1 MAGDPAFW
9 GKHAPILFPIVGSLR
24 NNTATSAAGTCEMAR
39 HGIARIVEHK
49 LVEVSEDGSSVTYEI
64 TDTPESLKAFPFH
77 FKLNMTY
84 ALTGDAT
91 LTQTF
96 AVTNTGD
103 VDLPF
108 SVGGHP
114 AFNVPAPG
122 AEDEAFEDYELAFT
136 EAWTNEAPVITPDG
150 LMTFEGSY
158 KAPDNSD
165 VLPITHRSFD
175 NDAIMFTDTPG
186 STLTLR
192 GRKSGHGVKIDFE
205 GFKYIG
211 VWSAANDA
219 PFVALEPGPVT
230 PPWTPRTMS
239 LSTRSTPSTWLPA
252 LPINAALA
260 SPCSRGSAARSMLR
274 AVQSDNLSFKRQ
286 GIDLLVM
293 PCLFHATCSL
303 WTSLAGIAKTSTSPM
318 TTMCLLIFRAC
329 AALLVAG
336 VYPVKSSAYD
346 STGKADY
353 AFSPSAR
360 RASTAGVQP
369 SHLLG

>member
-1 MAGDPAFW
+1 MSTVTTIKRGGLTAAIDSMGAQLTSLALNGNEYLWQGDPAFW

-122 AEDEAFEDYELAFT
+122 AEDRG
-136 EAWTNEAPVITPDG
+136 VRG
-150 LMTFEGSY
+150 L
-158 KAPDNSD
+158 
-165 VLPITHRSFD
+165 R
-175 NDAIMFTDTPG
+175 
-186 STLTLR
+186 
-192 GRKSGHGVKIDFE
+192 
-205 GFKYIG
+205 
-211 VWSAANDA
+211 
-219 PFVALEPGPVT
+219 
-230 PPWTPRTMS
+230 
-239 LSTRSTPSTWLPA
+239 
-252 LPINAALA
+252 
-260 SPCSRGSAARSMLR
+260 
-274 AVQSDNLSFKRQ
+274 
-286 GIDLLVM
+286 
-293 PCLFHATCSL
+293 
-303 WTSLAGIAKTSTSPM
+303 
-318 TTMCLLIFRAC
+318 
-329 AALLVAG
+329 AG
-336 VYPVKSSAYD
+336 VYRGLDYEPPSSRRWPYD
-346 STGKADY
+346 VRG
-353 AFSPSAR
+353 
-360 RASTAGVQP
+360 
-369 SHLLG
+369 

>member
-1 MAGDPAFW
+1 MSTVTTIKRGGLTAAIDSMGAQLTSLALNGNEYLWQGDPAFW

-49 LVEVSEDGSSVTYEI
+49 IVGVSEDGSSVTYEL

-219 PFVALEPGPVT
+219 PFVALEP
-230 PPWTPRTMS
+230 WT
-239 LSTRSTPSTWLPA
+239 
-252 LPINAALA
+252 
-260 SPCSRGSAARSMLR
+260 G
-274 AVQSDNLSFKRQ
+274 
-286 GIDLLVM
+286 
-293 PCLFHATCSL
+293 H
-303 WTSLAGIAKTSTSPM
+303 
-318 TTMCLLIFRAC
+318 TTMDTEDDVFEHKVNTITLAPGETDVRSFSVTLL
-329 AALLVAG
+329 
-336 VYPVKSSAYD
+336 
-346 STGKADY
+346 
-353 AFSPSAR
+353 
-360 RASTAGVQP
+360 
-369 SHLLG
+369 

>member
-1 MAGDPAFW
+1 MSTVTTIKRGGLTAAIDSMGAQLTSLALNGNECLWQGDPAFW

-24 NNTATSAAGTCEMAR
+24 NNTATSAAGTCEMPR
-39 HGIARIVEHK
+39 HGLARIVEHK

-77 FKLNMTY
+77 FKLSMTY

-122 AEDEAFEDYELAFT
+122 AEDETFEDYELAFT
-136 EAWTNEAPVITPDG
+136 EAWTNEAPIITPDG

-219 PFVALEPGPVT
+219 PFVALEP
-230 PPWTPRTMS
+230 WTGHTTMD
-239 LSTRSTPSTWLPA
+239 TEDDVFEHKVNT
-252 LPINAALA
+252 IALA
-260 SPCSRGSAARSMLR
+260 PGETDVRSFS
-274 AVQSDNLSFKRQ
+274 VT
-286 GIDLLVM
+286 LL
-293 PCLFHATCSL
+293 
-303 WTSLAGIAKTSTSPM
+303 
-318 TTMCLLIFRAC
+318 
-329 AALLVAG
+329 
-336 VYPVKSSAYD
+336 
-346 STGKADY
+346 
-353 AFSPSAR
+353 
-360 RASTAGVQP
+360 
-369 SHLLG
+369 

>member
-1 MAGDPAFW
+1 MSTVTTIKRGGLTAAIDSMGAQLTSLALNGNEYLWQGDPAFW

-84 ALTGDAT
+84 ALTGDVT

-114 AFNVPAPG
+114 AFNV
-122 AEDEAFEDYELAFT
+122 
-136 EAWTNEAPVITPDG
+136 AWTNEAPVITPDG

-219 PFVALEPGPVT
+219 PFVALEP
-230 PPWTPRTMS
+230 WT
-239 LSTRSTPSTWLPA
+239 
-252 LPINAALA
+252 
-260 SPCSRGSAARSMLR
+260 G
-274 AVQSDNLSFKRQ
+274 
-286 GIDLLVM
+286 
-293 PCLFHATCSL
+293 H
-303 WTSLAGIAKTSTSPM
+303 
-318 TTMCLLIFRAC
+318 TTMDTEDDVFEHKVNTITLAPGATDKRSFSVTLL
-329 AALLVAG
+329 
-336 VYPVKSSAYD
+336 
-346 STGKADY
+346 
-353 AFSPSAR
+353 
-360 RASTAGVQP
+360 
-369 SHLLG
+369 

>member
-1 MAGDPAFW
+1 MSTVTTIKRDGLTAAIDSMGAQLTSLALNGNEYLWQGDPAFW

-24 NNTATSAAGTCEMAR
+24 NNTATSAAGICEMSR
-39 HGIARIVEHK
+39 HGLARIVEHK

-64 TDTPESLKAFPFH
+64 TDTPESLKAFPFR

-122 AEDEAFEDYELAFT
+122 AGGEAFEDYELAFT
-136 EAWTNEAPVITPDG
+136 EAWTNEAPIIAPDG

-175 NDAIMFTDTPG
+175 NDAIMFTDVPG

-219 PFVALEPGPVT
+219 PFVALEP
-230 PPWTPRTMS
+230 WT
-239 LSTRSTPSTWLPA
+239 
-252 LPINAALA
+252 
-260 SPCSRGSAARSMLR
+260 G
-274 AVQSDNLSFKRQ
+274 
-286 GIDLLVM
+286 
-293 PCLFHATCSL
+293 H
-303 WTSLAGIAKTSTSPM
+303 
-318 TTMCLLIFRAC
+318 TTMDTEDDVFEHKVNTITLAPGATDKRSFSVTLL
-329 AALLVAG
+329 
-336 VYPVKSSAYD
+336 
-346 STGKADY
+346 
-353 AFSPSAR
+353 
-360 RASTAGVQP
+360 
-369 SHLLG
+369 

>member
-1 MAGDPAFW
+1 MSTVTTIKRGGLTAAIDSMGAQLTSLALNGNEYLWQGDPAFW

-84 ALTGDAT
+84 ALTGDAM

-103 VDLPF
+103 VDQPF

-136 EAWTNEAPVITPDG
+136 EVWTNEAPIITPDG

-165 VLPITHRSFD
+165 VVPITQRSFD
-175 NDAIMFTDTPG
+175 NDAIMVTDTRAPRSRCAVASRATASR
-186 STLTLR
+186 STLRALST
-192 GRKSGHGVKIDFE
+192 
-205 GFKYIG
+205 
-211 VWSAANDA
+211 SACGL
-219 PFVALEPGPVT
+219 PPTTRRLWRSSPGPAT
-230 PPWTPRTMS
+230 PPWIPRTTS
-239 LSTRSTPSTWLPA
+239 SSTRSTPSPWRRARRTS
-252 LPINAALA
+252 AALA
-260 SPCSRGSAARSMLR
+260 LHCSRGSARSGH
-274 AVQSDNLSFKRQ
+274 NLSVD
-286 GIDLLVM
+286 DL
-293 PCLFHATCSL
+293 PF
-303 WTSLAGIAKTSTSPM
+303 
-318 TTMCLLIFRAC
+318 
-329 AALLVAG
+329 
-336 VYPVKSSAYD
+336 
-346 STGKADY
+346 
-353 AFSPSAR
+353 
-360 RASTAGVQP
+360 
-369 SHLLG
+369 

>member
-1 MAGDPAFW
+1 MSTVTTIKRGGLTAAIDSMGAQLTSLALNGNEYLWQGDPAFW

-24 NNTATSAAGTCEMAR
+24 NNTATSAAG
-39 HGIARIVEHK
+39 IARIVEHK
-49 LVEVSEDGSSVTYEI
+49 IVEVSEDGLSVTYEL

-108 SVGGHP
+108 SVGGH
-114 AFNVPAPG
+114 
-122 AEDEAFEDYELAFT
+122 
-136 EAWTNEAPVITPDG
+136 PDG

-219 PFVALEPGPVT
+219 PFVALEP
-230 PPWTPRTMS
+230 WTGHTTMS
-239 LSTRSTPSTWLPA
+239 TEDDVFEHKVNTITLAPGATDKRSFSVT
-252 LPINAALA
+252 
-260 SPCSRGSAARSMLR
+260 
-274 AVQSDNLSFKRQ
+274 
-286 GIDLLVM
+286 LL
-293 PCLFHATCSL
+293 
-303 WTSLAGIAKTSTSPM
+303 
-318 TTMCLLIFRAC
+318 
-329 AALLVAG
+329 
-336 VYPVKSSAYD
+336 
-346 STGKADY
+346 
-353 AFSPSAR
+353 
-360 RASTAGVQP
+360 
-369 SHLLG
+369 